1 MHQSHSTFRR
11 AIYRSTS
18 PKTWIHE
25 VSKSIYC
32 TSTFSRKA
40 NETHQI
46 HRPNNRHRIRQKMA
60 PTDLIKASQ
69 MRKTWRPDLTSIR
82 SLAAVTDDK
91 DAHFSFWRF
100 DGAISLSGGHGV
112 AFCEEQEMVDQSFH
126 VFLHCCPRRRGDFV
140 VLDSDGAGWH
150 LVEALVDDA
159 EGLAEFFHA
168 AEITVIAVPVYPNWD
183 VKLDLVVRIVRL
195 TFAYIP
201 GYTAASKH
209 DAGERVVE
217 SVSSGDNTNA
227 LSSAFPYSIICE
239 QFLCFVDSIS
249 KLSRPLVD
257 VVKEAK
263 GEVLVDA
270 ARTDVGRMKAGTG
283 DTFVELLP
291 YY

>member
-1 MHQSHSTFRR
+1 
-11 AIYRSTS
+11 
-18 PKTWIHE
+18 
-25 VSKSIYC
+25 
-32 TSTFSRKA
+32 
-40 NETHQI
+40 
-46 HRPNNRHRIRQKMA
+46 MA

-69 MRKTWRPDLTSIR
+69 MRKTRSSDLTSIR

-91 DAHFSFWRF
+91 DAHFSFRRF

-126 VFLHCCPRRRGDFV
+126 VFLHCCPWRRGDFV
-140 VLDSDGAGWH
+140 ILDSDGAGWH

-168 AEITVIAVPVYPNWD
+168 AEIAVVAVSVHPDWD
-183 VKLDLVVRIVRL
+183 VKLHLVVRIVRL
-195 TFAYIP
+195 AFAYIP

-217 SVSSGDNTNA
+217 SISSGDDTNA
-227 LSSAFPYSIICE
+227 LGSAFPYSIICE
-239 QFLCFVDSIS
+239 QLLCFVDPVS

-270 ARTDVGRMKAGTG
+270 ARTDIGRMKAGAG

-291 YY
+291 SY